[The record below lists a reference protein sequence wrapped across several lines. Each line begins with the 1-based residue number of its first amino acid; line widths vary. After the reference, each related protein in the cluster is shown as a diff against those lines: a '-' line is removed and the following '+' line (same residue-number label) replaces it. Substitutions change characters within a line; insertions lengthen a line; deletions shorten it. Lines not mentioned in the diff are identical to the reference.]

1 MLDAKRRGRFFQ
13 MNGPWLKLTLRG
25 LWLGHGSVRG
35 GAGGAILAAGG
46 ASVELT
52 SCTLEGNWAVEGGA
66 LAVQSPV
73 DGELSGGQSGKG
85 GDVPEVTLTGVT
97 FLRNEA
103 AGRGGALVA
112 AGNLLGRRCSFVGNS
127 AAEGGAVALDSNAA
141 WAGFE
146 QVEFIDNSA
155 QTGGEQGFSKHRVHG
170 SVYGFGLTNPMS
182 AWMLCLLCREHQ
194 HPGPRVHHSSIQA
207 CLAGHI
213 TWHVTW
219 PRIYTVSTACAE
231 GFSPHRRGDGGPDA
245 DPQRDKARAAL
256 L

>member
-1 MLDAKRRGRFFQ
+1 MRPTTITGDCLSLGGHSGCMLDAKRRGRIFQ
-13 MNGPWLKLTLRG
+13 MDGPWLKLTLRG

-73 DGELSGGQSGKG
+73 DGELSGGQSDEG
-85 GDVPEVTLTGVT
+85 GGGPEVTLTGVA
-97 FLRNEA
+97 FLHNEA

-112 AGNLLGRRCSFVGNS
+112 AGNVLGRRCSFVGNR
-127 AAEGGAVALDSNAA
+127 AAEGGAVALDRNAA

-155 QTGGEQGFSKHRVHG
+155 QRGGEQGSSKHNVN
-170 SVYGFGLTNPMS
+170 VPCTGL
-182 AWMLCLLCREHQ
+182 
-194 HPGPRVHHSSIQA
+194 G
-207 CLAGHI
+207 
-213 TWHVTW
+213 
-219 PRIYTVSTACAE
+219 
-231 GFSPHRRGDGGPDA
+231 
-245 DPQRDKARAAL
+245 
-256 L
+256 